1 MHSTSLIGNQHIVT
15 RFNLLEEVFM
25 FGLGFGELS
34 ILFPIL
40 AVIALI
46 VAIPTVV
53 ITVLVMKRKRGAN
66 E

>member
-1 MHSTSLIGNQHIVT
+1 
-15 RFNLLEEVFM
+15 M